1 MRQSTRT
8 RTISAG
14 VSSLLDHKGRTEN
27 EKKKKER
34 GGEEKRKGG
43 NEIENGNVR
52 EVRNGTKGA
61 GGVESRSP
69 PRLQ

>member
-1 MRQSTRT
+1 MRQST

-34 GGEEKRKGG
+34 GEKKS
-43 NEIENGNVR
+43 EKV
-52 EVRNGTKGA
+52 GTK
-61 GGVESRSP
+61 SRTGT
-69 PRLQ
+69 

>member
-34 GGEEKRKGG
+34 GEGGEEKRKGG
-43 NEIENGNVR
+43 NEIENGNV
-52 EVRNGTKGA
+52 
-61 GGVESRSP
+61 
-69 PRLQ
+69 